1 MLHSAG
7 KPLKERNMPDSLT
20 IGVIVLAVLSLV
32 LFLATAAALRQ
43 RRYLGT
49 LLRGLTALALLG
61 LAGLVGTLG
70 LAVQGYRALT
80 HEEAAVTVRVEP
92 TGPKQFKAWLRFADG
107 RQMSYD
113 LAGDELYVDAHILK
127 WKPLVNI
134 LGLHTAYELDRIAGR
149 YTDVVEERSAIR
161 TVHTLAQDKPL
172 NLFDLRRRYTL
183 LSPLLDADYG
193 SATFIMANE
202 PIELEV
208 RVSTSGL
215 LVRRTANTN

>member
-1 MLHSAG
+1 
-7 KPLKERNMPDSLT
+7 MPDSLT
-20 IGVIVLAVLSLV
+20 ISVIVLAVLSLV
-32 LFLATAAALRQ
+32 LFIATAAALRR

-49 LLRGLTALALLG
+49 LLRGLTACTVLG

-80 HEEAAVTVRVEP
+80 HEEVAATVRVEP
-92 TGPKQFKAWLRFADG
+92 TGPKQFKAWLRFAGG

-149 YTDVVEERSAIR
+149 YTDLAEERGARR
-161 TVHTLAQDKPL
+161 TVHALARDKPL
-172 NLFDLRRRYTL
+172 NLFDLRRRYAL
-183 LSPLLDADYG
+183 LSPLVDADYG

-215 LVRRTANTN
+215 LVRRAADTN

>member
-1 MLHSAG
+1 
-7 KPLKERNMPDSLT
+7 MPDPLIIS
-20 IGVIVLAVLSLV
+20 VIILAALGLV
-32 LFLATAAALRQ
+32 LLLATVAALHK
-43 RRYLGT
+43 RRYLST
-49 LLRGLTALALLG
+49 LLRGLMALALLG

-80 HEEAAVTVRVEP
+80 HEEVAVTVRVEP
-92 TGPKQFKAWLRFADG
+92 TGPKQFKARLRFADG
-107 RQMSYD
+107 REMSYA
-113 LAGDELYVDAHILK
+113 LAGDALYVDAHILK

-149 YTDVVEERSAIR
+149 YTDVAEERSAPR
-161 TVHTLAQDKPL
+161 SVHALSQDKPV

-183 LSPLLDADYG
+183 LSPLVDTEYG

-202 PIELEV
+202 PVELEV

-215 LVRRTANTN
+215 LVRRAAGTN

>member
-1 MLHSAG
+1 MT
-7 KPLKERNMPDSLT
+7 DTLT
-20 IGVIVLAVLSLV
+20 IGVIVLAMLSLV
-32 LFLATAAALRQ
+32 LFLAMAAALRN
-43 RRYLGT
+43 RRYLSS

-80 HEEAAVTVRVEP
+80 HEEVAATVRVEP

-107 RQMSYD
+107 RQINYD
-113 LAGDELYVDAHILK
+113 LVGDELYVDAHILK

-149 YTDVVEERSAIR
+149 YTDVAEERSAMR
-161 TVHTLAQDKPL
+161 SVHTLAQDKPL
-172 NLFDLRRRYTL
+172 NLFDLRRRYAL
-183 LSPLLDADYG
+183 IAPLVDADYG

-215 LVRRTANTN
+215 LVRRITTDTN

>member
-1 MLHSAG
+1 MT
-7 KPLKERNMPDSLT
+7 DTLT
-20 IGVIVLAVLSLV
+20 IGVIVLAMLSLV
-32 LFLATAAALRQ
+32 LFLAMAAALRN
-43 RRYLGT
+43 RRYMSS

-80 HEEAAVTVRVEP
+80 HEEVAATVRVEP

-107 RQMSYD
+107 RQISYD
-113 LAGDELYVDAHILK
+113 LVGDELYVDAHILK

-149 YTDVVEERSAIR
+149 YTDIAEERSAMR

-172 NLFDLRRRYTL
+172 NLFDLRRRYAL
-183 LSPLLDADYG
+183 IGPLVDADYG

-215 LVRRTANTN
+215 LVRRIMTDTN

>member
-1 MLHSAG
+1 
-7 KPLKERNMPDSLT
+7 MPDTLT
-20 IGVIVLAVLSLV
+20 IGVIVLAALSLV
-32 LFLATAAALRQ
+32 LFVTTAVALRK
-43 RRYLGT
+43 RRYLST

-80 HEEAAVTVRVEP
+80 HEEVAATVRVEP

-107 RQMSYD
+107 RQMSYE

-149 YTDVVEERSAIR
+149 YTDLAEERSARR
-161 TVHTLAQDKPL
+161 TVHALARDKPL
-172 NLFDLRRRYTL
+172 NLFDLRRRYAL
-183 LSPLLDADYG
+183 LIPLVDADYG

-215 LVRRTANTN
+215 LVRRAADTN

>member
-1 MLHSAG
+1 
-7 KPLKERNMPDSLT
+7 MPDTLT
-20 IGVIVLAVLSLV
+20 ISVIVLAALSLV
-32 LFLATAAALRQ
+32 LFIATAAALRN
-43 RRYLGT
+43 RRYLST
-49 LLRGLTALALLG
+49 LLRSLTALGMLG

-80 HEEAAVTVRVEP
+80 HEETAVTVRVEP

-107 RQMSYD
+107 REMSYD

-149 YTDVVEERSAIR
+149 YTDVAEERSATR
-161 TVHTLAQDKPL
+161 TVHALAQDKPL

-183 LSPLLDADYG
+183 LSPLVDTDYG

-215 LVRRTANTN
+215 LVRRAANTN